1 MHDSH
6 QHRESMDQYEERKRQ
21 AEELERLASLRTQ
34 LATFDDLKRVTL
46 RRSKIEEWVDEPFFQ
61 ATMKEAFVKVGFSQ
75 KYLIAQVKATK
86 DDSVNQYTLTNGKKT
101 GIYLRLLMTEDTPD
115 KLKWFK
121 INQISNQEIG

>member
-1 MHDSH
+1 
-6 QHRESMDQYEERKRQ
+6 MDQYEERKRQ